1 MGKEEDEIED
11 YGDIEK
17 LILLIAKNHKKGL
30 KPTRLQKLTLIITS
44 VLTGSTK
51 KLQEAY
57 GAYFFGGFSD
67 DVEESA
73 NVLSEEGYL
82 EYVKDEGYIITEEGK
97 ELAEKIAKKY
107 PDKDKIIKEIATNL
121 EDLSDKEIL
130 ALTYSLFPELT
141 KNSVI
146 KDTPYV
152 KKTKNVYTVK
162 IKEKELREILRHLR
176 EEGEPNAK

>member
-1 MGKEEDEIED
+1 MSKEDEIED
-11 YGDIEK
+11 YGDVEK
-17 LILLIAKNHKKGL
+17 LILLIAKHHKKGL
-30 KPTRLQKLTLIITS
+30 KPTRLQKLTLVITA

-51 KLQEAY
+51 KLQDAY

-82 EYVKDEGYIITEEGK
+82 EYIKDEGYVITQEGK
-97 ELAEKIAKKY
+97 ELTEKIAKKY
-107 PDKDKIIKEIATNL
+107 PDKDKIIRKITTNL

-130 ALTYSLFPELT
+130 ALTYSLFPQLT

-146 KDTPYV
+146 KDMPYV
-152 KKTKNVYTVK
+152 RKTKNVYTVK
-162 IKEKELREILRHLR
+162 IKEKELREILGNL
-176 EEGEPNAK
+176 EKEGKSHAK

>member
-1 MGKEEDEIED
+1 MGKDDDEIDD

-17 LILLIAKNHKKGL
+17 LVLLIAKHHKKGL
-30 KPTRLQKLTLIITS
+30 KPTRLQKLTLVITA
-44 VLTGSTK
+44 VLTGNTK
-51 KLQEAY
+51 KLQDTY

-82 EYVKDEGYIITEEGK
+82 EYVKDKGYRITKEGY
-97 ELAEKIAKKY
+97 ELAEKITKKY
-107 PDKDKIIKEIATNL
+107 PDKDKIIGEITTNL
-121 EDLSDKEIL
+121 EDLSDKEML

-162 IKEKELREILRHLR
+162 IKEKELKEILKSLKEDGKLH
-176 EEGEPNAK
+176 AK